1 MASMMRTLC
10 KVVTPKYL
18 TFNEYDIVG
27 GILLYKEYV
36 VGLAIE
42 NYKFNSL
49 LKRSF
54 WDKACYY
61 YDFEIKKWPRPL
73 KPSHNWLQNQTL

>member
-1 MASMMRTLC
+1 MASMRTLC

-18 TFNEYDIVG
+18 TFNEYDMVG

-49 LKRSF
+49 FK
-54 WDKACYY
+54 
-61 YDFEIKKWPRPL
+61 
-73 KPSHNWLQNQTL
+73 T